1 MATITAIEFQK
12 KNKDRVNLYLDGKYF
27 MSLYA
32 ELIYRF
38 KLEKGQ
44 EVHIE
49 DLTEIIKKDDFEK
62 AKNKALNSISRAEK
76 SEKKLRDKLKD
87 EFAPEIIDMVVDFM
101 KKYGLVDDER
111 YADRIVNNDLNF
123 KRLGKNRIKQNLYS
137 KGITSRDIERKIS
150 DIDVEIEL
158 ENAVFLGQKKLEK
171 LKNELPQKK
180 RAKLYQHLV
189 YKGFDYGTVNNALR
203 KLLDEEDDFIG

>member
-12 KNKDRVNLYLDGKYF
+12 RNKDRVNLYLDGKYF

-44 EVHIE
+44 EVHID

-62 AKNKALNSISRAEK
+62 AKNRALNFISRAEK

-87 EFAPEIIDMVVDFM
+87 EFVPEIIDMVVDFM

-137 KGITSRDIERKIS
+137 KGITSEDIERKIS
-150 DIDVEIEL
+150 DIDVDIEL
-158 ENAVFLGQKKLEK
+158 ENAVFLGQKRLGK
-171 LKNELPQKK
+171 LKNELPHKK
-180 RAKLYQHLV
+180 RTKLYQHLV
-189 YKGFDYGTVNNALR
+189 YKGFDYTTVNRALR
-203 KLLDEEDDFIG
+203 RLLDEEDDFIG